1 MNVLYTHM
9 ADHGRSW
16 FVGAIFIMSVA
27 TYALAVY
34 IGNVLD
40 FIRWPPRRI
49 GRGGKKTHSR
59 DPLNVWTLLWH
70 FGKAI
75 FNWPDDD
82 NKEKTDSP
90 STEKETPVE
99 KDQSSQSTKTS
110 QNSTALPSSQVSQ
123 SSKNESKIVEEGRA
137 NEHDLANGRALKKH
151 GVKLPW
157 RRKSEG

>member
-99 KDQSSQSTKTS
+99 KDQNVRKVQRLRKIRQRCQVRKCRKVRKTNQKS
-110 QNSTALPSSQVSQ
+110 W
-123 SSKNESKIVEEGRA
+123 KRVERT
-137 NEHDLANGRALKKH
+137 NTI
-151 GVKLPW
+151 
-157 RRKSEG
+157 

>member
-1 MNVLYTHM
+1 MNVLYAHM

-49 GRGGKKTHSR
+49 GGGGKKPHSEN
-59 DPLNVWTLLWH
+59 PPNVWTLLWN

-75 FNWPDDD
+75 FNWTDDDD
-82 NKEKTDSP
+82 NEKTDSP
-90 STEKETPVE
+90 SIEKEKPVE
-99 KDQSSQSTKTS
+99 KDQSSQSAKTP
-110 QNSTALPSSQVSQ
+110 QNSEALPSSKVSQ

-137 NEHDLANGRALKKH
+137 NEHDLVNGLTSKKP
-151 GVKLPW
+151 VFRLAWLRNP
-157 RRKSEG
+157 EN